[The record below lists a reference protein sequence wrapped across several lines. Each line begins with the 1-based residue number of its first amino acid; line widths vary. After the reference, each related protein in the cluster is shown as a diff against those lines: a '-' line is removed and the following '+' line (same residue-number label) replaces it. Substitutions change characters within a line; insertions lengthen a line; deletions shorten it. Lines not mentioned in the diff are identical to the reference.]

1 MTPNKLPQVNV
12 MYGEGQEEYQPLPVY
27 RSEDAQAI
35 SCWELTDEE
44 IEKIKET
51 KCLYLSM
58 MTFVQPL
65 QPVYLAVDKE
75 ELGI

>member
-1 MTPNKLPQVNV
+1 MTPNKFPQVNV

-27 RSEDAQAI
+27 RSEDGQAI

-58 MTFVQPL
+58 MTFGQPL
-65 QPVYLAVDKE
+65 QPVYLTVDKDK
-75 ELGI
+75 LGI